1 MHSAHSCAIF
11 SPLFFVFS
19 LLSVELLHQVL
30 LYEDYVNDSI
40 HEDGKSLSNS
50 LNFCAAR

>member
-1 MHSAHSCAIF
+1 VPFLTTSFLF
-11 SPLFFVFS
+11 SP
-19 LLSVELLHQVL
+19 ELLHQVL
-30 LYEDYVNDSI
+30 LYEDYVNESI